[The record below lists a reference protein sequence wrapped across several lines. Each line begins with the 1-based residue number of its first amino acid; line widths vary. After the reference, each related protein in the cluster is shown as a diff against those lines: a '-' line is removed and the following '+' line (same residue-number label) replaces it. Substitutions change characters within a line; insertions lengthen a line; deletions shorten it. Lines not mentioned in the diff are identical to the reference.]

1 MQKIL
6 KSYGTEGAVA
16 ISRSATGDWD
26 GKTEGPVTVII
37 DGLPVPF
44 FIENAVEK
52 GGKWILKL
60 EDVDTLEEAE
70 ELVGHEFTFDDG
82 TEDDEE
88 GSLIGMKVRDE
99 KGRTVGPVTEVLDF
113 PGNLCIEV
121 DCKGTRIVLPLHED
135 LIIKAGRDT
144 LTLRIPAGL
153 LPEDF

>member
-6 KSYGTEGAVA
+6 KSYGTGGAVA

-44 FIENAVEK
+44 FIENAFEK
-52 GGKWILKL
+52 GGKWIIKF
-60 EDVDTLEEAE
+60 EDVDSLEEAE
-70 ELVGHEFTFDDG
+70 ELVGHEFTFDDE
-82 TEDDEE
+82 TSDDDEA
-88 GSLIGMKVRDE
+88 SLVGIKIRDE
-99 KGRTVGPVTEVLDF
+99 KGRSIGPVTEVLDF

-121 DCKGTRIVLPLHED
+121 DYKGTRVVLPLHED

-153 LPEDF
+153 LPEED